1 VTGWRALRA
10 EDVEAI
16 PWRGTELVWRPL
28 RAALGLRA
36 FGAGA
41 YTASQVGQCI
51 VEPHTESADG
61 RGHEEVYVVV
71 AGRVRF
77 TLDGEIVDAPVGTC
91 VFVAPAAARSAVA
104 KEVPATV
111 LAFGAEPGVPY
122 TPAGGEWTDRARAFV
137 HSDPA
142 RARRVLEE
150 GRAEVGE
157 TPGLLIGIALLA
169 AAEGREDAARDTL
182 ARAIAGNPAV
192 RRAAAED
199 PDLARLLAAGGT
211 TTG

>member
-36 FGAGA
+36 FGAGG
-41 YTASQVGQCI
+41 YTASRTGQCI
-51 VEPHTESADG
+51 VELHTESADG
-61 RGHEEVYVVV
+61 RGQEEVYVVV
-71 AGRVRF
+71 AGRARF
-77 TLDGEIVDAPVGTC
+77 TLDGEDVDAPLGTC
-91 VFVAPAAARSAVA
+91 VFVAPEVSRSAVA
-104 KEVPATV
+104 EEVPATV

-122 TPAGGEWTDRARAFV
+122 TPAGGEWTDRARPFV
-137 HSDPA
+137 HRDPE

-157 TPGLLIGIALLA
+157 TPGMLMGIALLA
-169 AAEGREDAARDTL
+169 AAEGRRMRPGTRL

-192 RRAAAED
+192 REAVVAD
-199 PDLARLLAAGGT
+199 PELGRLLGS
-211 TTG
+211 